1 MANWPL
7 TGRDEE
13 MAVLA
18 GLFGDEP
25 RKAGAVIAGAAG
37 VGKTRLA
44 REAVAAAAE
53 RGWVVRSVQGTAAA
67 QAIPLGACAQW
78 IDHRDDR
85 PLNLVNSVIAA
96 ITESPDGAPVL
107 VVADEVH
114 LLDDLSAFVLH
125 QLVRREAATVIATL
139 RTGEPTSRSLNEL
152 WIDGHLQRIDLT
164 ALSDNEV
171 DVLLE
176 NALEGPVDDLSSARL
191 SELTRGNLLFL
202 RELVRQELRAE
213 RLIRAGDDQWTWTG
227 PITVSPSLAD
237 SVGAYIAAAP
247 EPVLEVLDLLA
258 VAEPLDL
265 DIVSALADADAI
277 EAAERLELIRVS
289 HESPIDVVRL
299 ANPLY
304 GEVRRARLGYMRAR
318 RLRGRLARA
327 MRSPNPGTAPA
338 DPVRLA
344 LLWLESELPGDPEI
358 HHLGAAAAFRRLDV
372 PLSARLSEA
381 AIRAGAGAESRV
393 LRARALSM
401 LGQADQA
408 EAQLTE
414 SPTATTDAMWA
425 EATTLR
431 ALNLLLAKGEP
442 EQSWAVIEQ
451 SLAESPAEM
460 RPELLAMRVLQ
471 LAMAARPSEAV
482 ELSESITPDQLTPR
496 SRVDLNFGVTL
507 ALGERG
513 LIERATG
520 SPEDDFV
527 LAAGSPVAAFQAVA
541 LALMHTEALVL
552 GGYLVEA
559 LAGADRLGRQLV
571 DLPEDPHT
579 IAEGIRGVAS
589 LALGD
594 LPAALGLLG
603 AALATVELR
612 DDVGNSASAYFGF
625 GCWLRIALAEA
636 LARAGRADAAVDVL
650 TEMQR
655 CRHRSFIFLES
666 PGLLAAAWVSAARG
680 HISGALEFV
689 GQATEFARGHGQYAR
704 EVLCLQTA
712 LQFGDTQD
720 HAGRLNELAGLV
732 EGPRAPVV
740 ARWAAALAG
749 RDGDALLAVSAD
761 LESIGDRIAAAD
773 AAAHAAEVFGAK
785 NLRGSKLTASTRA
798 TQLVTDCGATT
809 PATRE
814 VAEPLPLST
823 REREI
828 ATLVRDGLSNKEIA
842 QALTMSV
849 RTVEGHIYRACG
861 KLGLANRAALAEV
874 IR

>member
-7 TGRDEE
+7 TGRGEE
-13 MAVLA
+13 LAVLT
-18 GLFGDEP
+18 GLFDDEP
-25 RKAGAVIAGAAG
+25 RKAGAVIAGGAG

-44 REAVAAAAE
+44 REAAAAAGE
-53 RGWVVRSVQGTAAA
+53 WGWIVRSIQGTAAA

-78 IDHRDDR
+78 IDHHDDR

-96 ITESPDGAPVL
+96 ITDSPDGAPVL

-125 QLVRREAATVIATL
+125 QLVRRGAATVIATL
-139 RTGEPTSRSLNEL
+139 RTGEPTPKSLNEL
-152 WIDGHLQRIDLT
+152 WIYGHLQRIDLKPLSKGEC
-164 ALSDNEV
+164 AL
-171 DVLLE
+171 LLE
-176 NALEGPVDDLSSARL
+176 NALEGPVDERSSARL
-191 SELTRGNLLFL
+191 SELTCGNLLFL

-213 RLIRAGDDQWTWTG
+213 RLTRTDNDRWTWTG

-237 SVGAYIAAAP
+237 LVGASIAAAP

-265 DIVSALADADAI
+265 DIVIDLADPDAI

-304 GEVRRARLGYMRAR
+304 GEVRRARVGYMRAR
-318 RLRGRLARA
+318 RLRGRLAQA
-327 MRSPNPGTAPA
+327 MRSPKPGTAPA

-358 HHLGAAAAFRRLDV
+358 HHRGAAEAFRRLDV
-372 PLSARLSEA
+372 ALSARLSEA
-381 AIRAGAGAESRV
+381 AIRAGAGMESRV
-393 LRARALSM
+393 LRARALSL
-401 LGQADQA
+401 LGHAD
-408 EAQLTE
+408 EADALLTT
-414 SPTATTDAMWA
+414 SPTATPDQTWA

-431 ALNLLLAKGEP
+431 ALNLLLARGEP

-451 SLAESPAEM
+451 ALAEAPAEM
-460 RPELLAMRVLQ
+460 RPELLATRVLQ

-482 ELSESITPDQLTPR
+482 DLGESIALDQLTPR
-496 SRVDLNFGVTL
+496 SRVDLNFGATI

-513 LIERATG
+513 LIQRATQ

-527 LAAGSPVAAFQAVA
+527 LAAGSPVAAFQTVA

-552 GGYLVEA
+552 GGYLAEA
-559 LAGADRLGRQLV
+559 LAVAERLGRRLV

-589 LALGD
+589 SAVGD
-594 LPAALGLLG
+594 LPDALGRLG
-603 AALATVELR
+603 AALETVELS
-612 DDVGNSASAYFGF
+612 DDVCNSAAAYFGF

-636 LARAGRADAAVDVL
+636 LARAGRADAAMEVL
-650 TEMQR
+650 TEMRR
-655 CRHRSFIFLES
+655 CRHRSFVFLES

-680 HISGALEFV
+680 HISEALEFV
-689 GQATEFARGHGQYAR
+689 RQAIEFAREHGQYAR
-704 EVLCLQTA
+704 EVMCLQIA
-712 LQFGDTQD
+712 VQFGDTQD
-720 HAGRLNELAGLV
+720 HVERLTELAELV

-740 ARWAAALAG
+740 ARWAAALAA

-761 LESIGDRIAAAD
+761 LETMGDRIASAD
-773 AAAHAAEVFGAK
+773 AAAHAAEVFGAQ
-785 NLRGSKLTASTRA
+785 NLRGSKLTAGSRA
-798 TQLVTDCGATT
+798 TKLVSDCGATT

-842 QALTMSV
+842 NALTMSV

-861 KLGLANRAALAEV
+861 KLGLANRAELADL
-874 IR
+874 IK